1 MDWKEDLFHY
11 FQVRRR
17 LMDVVGIFILVCVV
31 SCVFCLA
38 IDFVVGRRKYRR
50 FVAKLL
56 ERMLLTKGIS
66 QLLRQ

>member
-1 MDWKEDLFHY
+1 
-11 FQVRRR
+11 
-17 LMDVVGIFILVCVV
+17 MDVVGIFILVCVV